1 MAISFALLFLCLTEG
16 HSETRSQ
23 QPAGNLGTVTFWQL
37 MQQFYRLEGKVENQ
51 FQHMEDDIEE
61 LKSKV
66 KNGPQEGSRKETE
79 AMKIEIENLSEDF
92 ERAQRDRQTLETSVE
107 KLQESVAALLK
118 SNSELQKA
126 VSRRPST
133 ERVFICEHNGNSG
146 LESISCA
153 GKPGT
158 YLDIEFAHYGRT
170 ARGICVHPTLPSTY
184 TGCTNGVGNPW
195 MIVRRLCQG
204 KASCR
209 LQAHNSV
216 FGDPCVGT
224 TKYLEVEYMCRHSG

>member
-1 MAISFALLFLCLTEG
+1 MCDCGVCFSGWYFCICVCCVPLYDCGVFIVIS
-16 HSETRSQ
+16 
-23 QPAGNLGTVTFWQL
+23 
-37 MQQFYRLEGKVENQ
+37 
-51 FQHMEDDIEE
+51 
-61 LKSKV
+61 
-66 KNGPQEGSRKETE
+66 
-79 AMKIEIENLSEDF
+79 
-92 ERAQRDRQTLETSVE
+92 
-107 KLQESVAALLK
+107 
-118 SNSELQKA
+118 
-126 VSRRPST
+126 